1 MKKLLIS
8 ILLSFNCL
16 FVFSQTQTLQ
26 VIYITKDYTTEVN
39 PLCQEL
45 RDIYSFAEKERSQ
58 AVVFYLANAAS
69 PLIVKMNLPGDNRK
83 DFDSIIDALMTKS
96 ETIINV
102 SADLDGIV
110 SLFND
115 IELLDSDGRPSFLN
129 AEIIYYITPTFWEL
143 NYNEELIAA
152 AYFALD
158 MDSAWAKNYFSM
170 SIYHNATDGLE
181 YDEQY
186 PFGKKDL
193 CRNYKF
199 YLLSYS

>member
-115 IELLDSDGRPSFLN
+115 IELLDSIYFTLLSL
-129 AEIIYYITPTFWEL
+129 YYI
-143 NYNEELIAA
+143 
-152 AYFALD
+152 
-158 MDSAWAKNYFSM
+158 
-170 SIYHNATDGLE
+170 SI
-181 YDEQY
+181 
-186 PFGKKDL
+186 
-193 CRNYKF
+193 
-199 YLLSYS
+199 